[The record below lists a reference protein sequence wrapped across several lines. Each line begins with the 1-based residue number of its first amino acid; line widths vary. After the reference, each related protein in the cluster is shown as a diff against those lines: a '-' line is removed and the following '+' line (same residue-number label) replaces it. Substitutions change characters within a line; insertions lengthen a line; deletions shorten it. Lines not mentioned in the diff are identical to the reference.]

1 MNWKEP
7 KYAIL
12 VLTILYIVGVFG
24 ILIPIHEQFILLTPL
39 NLLTSLGL
47 VLIFHKNWT
56 TSMTIFVAIAF
67 SIGFGIEILGVQTG
81 LVFGEYSYGK
91 VLGPKL
97 LGTPFMIGVNW
108 IMLTYC
114 SAITIQT
121 VLPKLSKVIKA
132 ILGAATLVLLDFLIE
147 PVAIQYNFWSWGGV
161 DIPIQNYI
169 AWFIISFGLSFIF
182 YQIVGGQSNKVAI
195 ALLILQ
201 FAFFGI
207 LNIF

>member
-1 MNWKEP
+1 MNWKQP

-132 ILGAATLVLLDFLIE
+132 IIGAATLVLLDFLIE
-147 PVAIQYNFWSWGGV
+147 PIAIQYDFWSWGGV

>member
-121 VLPKLSKVIKA
+121 VFPKLSKVIKA

-147 PVAIQYNFWSWGGV
+147 PIAIQYDFWSWGGV

-169 AWFIISFGLSFIF
+169 AWFIISFGLIFTF

>member
-132 ILGAATLVLLDFLIE
+132 IIGAATLVLLDFLIE
-147 PVAIQYNFWSWGGV
+147 PIAIQYDFWSWGGV

>member
-147 PVAIQYNFWSWGGV
+147 PIAIQYDFWSWGGV

>member
-121 VLPKLSKVIKA
+121 VFPKLSKVIKA

-147 PVAIQYNFWSWGGV
+147 PIAIQYDFWSWGGV